1 MFACTG
7 GAHHGAADTADE
19 RTLAGTTLAV
29 DHTAQNGATNRT
41 NDCSGNDIA
50 SICPAICHVLG
61 ITLAERLAPGFGRI
75 RTFSRIARPAYL
87 LGPGPQRRDQQLP
100 AAGELQLSFGETLV
114 LGSGDAGALG
124 AVLYELEHLVQL
136 PQADSAQLVALIEG
150 AAGELA
156 DVVAAPV
163 GLVVAVAGGGR
174 DPQAGWV

>member
-1 MFACTG
+1 M
-7 GAHHGAADTADE
+7 
-19 RTLAGTTLAV
+19 
-29 DHTAQNGATNRT
+29 
-41 NDCSGNDIA
+41 
-50 SICPAICHVLG
+50 
-61 ITLAERLAPGFGRI
+61 LAPGFGRI
-75 RTFSRIARPAYL
+75 RTFGRIARPAYL

-163 GLVVAVAGGGR
+163 GLVVAVAGGGQ